1 MRFSRRNKNRPPQAR
16 RDAALTGE
24 GIVGSVA
31 SEERSALLNGGVSEM
46 DATPLGK
53 EERASPA
60 GDPTQRLMTALTRF
74 HRHVAKGDSGAPQ
87 EYWSDDCMSELAVAA
102 EISASQNWMHIV
114 EALTGTA
121 RVLQSYENAGS
132 ARLCIAFLNECYEN
146 LCLMVSDLIV
156 DKQRPEVI
164 EKWRARYEQ
173 AAADLRAA
181 GLTLVEDEPAESD
194 QEALVAMNED
204 QDKAMRPPEPPADA
218 TPPEQGEILPFEMPH
233 AEEGRG
239 AAPIEAPSM
248 DDFLPFP
255 EASRADEDAEETVD
269 SAVEPAMAETAGE
282 EVPHEAEEA
291 PDTLAE
297 AAETVQQEAPPSP
310 EPVAPGTPAADPEV
324 GASLDALCEELAK
337 VASAAADERRER
349 FDAVAQKVVALEE
362 HAERQGLEAAA
373 GSCHTMLELCR
384 AASQS
389 DAVPDEGF
397 FDSAY
402 AFCEVYVTASQA
414 PDSAMVASWRAETEG
429 LCDTLMPEPAA
440 EAPAEPDAEGGS
452 AESLLE
458 TAQAAVA
465 RGDMSGAKALALQA
479 VVRLAEVETRKAEK
493 RVAEAE
499 TRFSQN
505 AEDIEKSRANV
516 KKAEQDVVVA
526 EGRVAEGQAELADV
540 RAHTSMV
547 AEKVQGLEQHVAE
560 LDEQIRQMQAA
571 REAECARINEA
582 SSELEQARGE
592 ETETEAELAMVE
604 EAEQAARAHH
614 EDARQNVKEFQRKRL
629 ELEEMLSRA
638 RETLTHHRSSLSDVE
653 RAISQL
659 RPDKDAPAEDPEDLL
674 F

>member
-16 RDAALTGE
+16 RDAPRTDD
-24 GIVGSVA
+24 GIGGSVA

-46 DATPLGK
+46 DATPPG
-53 EERASPA
+53 EEEGANPT

-74 HRHVAKGDSGAPQ
+74 HRHVAKGNSGAPQ
-87 EYWSDDCMSELAVAA
+87 EYWSDDCMGELAVAA
-102 EISASQNWMHIV
+102 EISASRNWTHIV
-114 EALTGTA
+114 EVLTGTA
-121 RVLQSYENAGS
+121 RVLQSYENAGA
-132 ARLCIAFLNECYEN
+132 ARSCITFLNECYEN

-181 GLTLVEDEPAESD
+181 GLTLVEDEPTETD

-204 QDKAMRPPEPPADA
+204 QDEAMRPPEGPADS
-218 TPPEQGEILPFEMPH
+218 TPPEQGEILPFEAPH
-233 AEEGRG
+233 AENGRG

-255 EASRADEDAEETVD
+255 EASQADEDVEETVD
-269 SAVEPAMAETAGE
+269 SAVEPAMAETHGE

-291 PDTLAE
+291 PYTLAE
-297 AAETVQQEAPPSP
+297 AAETVQQDAPSDP
-310 EPVAPGTPAADPEV
+310 EPGAPSTPAADPEV

-337 VASAAADERRER
+337 VASATADDRAER
-349 FDAVAQKVVALEE
+349 FDAVAQKVVALKE
-362 HAERQGLEAAA
+362 HAERQGLDAAA
-373 GSCHTMLELCR
+373 ESCHTMLELCR
-384 AASQS
+384 AASHS

-402 AFCEVYVTASQA
+402 AFCEAYVTASQA

-429 LCDTLMPEPAA
+429 LCKTLMPEPTTAAPPEPAA
-440 EAPAEPDAEGGS
+440 EDGS

-465 RGDMSGAKALALQA
+465 QGDMSAAKALALQA
-479 VVRLAEVETRKAEK
+479 VVCLADVETRKAEK
-493 RVAEAE
+493 RVEDAEI
-499 TRFSQN
+499 RFSRN

-526 EGRVAEGQAELADV
+526 EGRVAETQAELADV
-540 RAHTSMV
+540 RAHVSMV
-547 AEKVQGLEQHVAE
+547 DEKVQGLEQHVAE
-560 LDEQIRQMQAA
+560 IDEQIRQMQAA
-571 REAECARINEA
+571 REAECVRISET
-582 SSELEQARGE
+582 SSELEQARSE
-592 ETETEAELAMVE
+592 ETQTEAELAMVQ
-604 EAEQAARAHH
+604 EAEQAARAQL
-614 EDARQNVKEFQRKRL
+614 EGARQNVKELQRKRL

-653 RAISQL
+653 RTISQL
-659 RPDKDAPAEDPEDLL
+659 RPDKDDPAEGPEDLL

>member
-1 MRFSRRNKNRPPQAR
+1 MRFSRRNRNRPPQAR
-16 RDAALTGE
+16 RDAALTDE

-31 SEERSALLNGGVSEM
+31 SEERSALLNGGVSDM
-46 DATPLGK
+46 DVAPLG
-53 EERASPA
+53 EEGRASPA

-87 EYWSDDCMSELAVAA
+87 EYWSDDCMSQLAVAA
-102 EISASQNWMHIV
+102 EISASRNWMHIV

-156 DKQRPEVI
+156 EKQRPEVI

-173 AAADLRAA
+173 AAADLTAA
-181 GLTLVEDEPAESD
+181 GLALVEDEPAETH
-194 QEALVAMNED
+194 QEAVVAMNED
-204 QDKAMRPPEPPADA
+204 EGETMTPPEPPADA
-218 TPPEQGEILPFEMPH
+218 TPPEQGDILPFEMPH

-239 AAPIEAPSM
+239 AAPIEVPSM

-255 EASRADEDAEETVD
+255 EASRSDEDADEAVD
-269 SAVEPAMAETAGE
+269 AAVEPAMAESGGE
-282 EVPHEAEEA
+282 DVPHEAEEA

-297 AAETVQQEAPPSP
+297 AAETVQDEAPPSP
-310 EPVAPGTPAADPEV
+310 ERAAPSTPAVDPEV
-324 GASLDALCEELAK
+324 GALLDALCEELAK
-337 VASAAADERRER
+337 VASAAADERDAR
-349 FDAVAQKVVALEE
+349 FDAVAQKVDALEE
-362 HAERQGLEAAA
+362 HAEEQGLEAAA

-384 AASQS
+384 AVAHS
-389 DAVPDEGF
+389 DAGPDEGF
-397 FDSAY
+397 LDSAY
-402 AFCEVYVTASQA
+402 AFCEVYVTATQA
-414 PDSAMVASWRAETEG
+414 PDSAMVASWRAGTEG
-429 LCDTLMPEPAA
+429 LCETLMPEPGA
-440 EAPAEPDAEGGS
+440 EEPVEPPAEGGS